1 MLVDEVIIT
10 IKAGNGGFGAVS
22 FGKGSKSGPD
32 GGNGGDGGSLY
43 FKASS
48 DLTLLEQFHPDQAV
62 SAENGHDGGKE
73 KMFGKKGADLEI
85 LIPIG
90 SRVTDLE
97 TKEAFEFNKTGD
109 KRLLCKGGVAGIGN
123 FELRSSRN
131 TAPKFTTPPTPGQT
145 RKIEINLSFIADYG
159 LIGLPSSGKSS
170 LLNELTNAKARTAEY
185 HFTTLSP
192 NLGVLPNKKIIA
204 DIPGLIEGASQG
216 KGLGIKFL
224 KHIQKVNLLLHCVSS
239 DSTNPVSD
247 YEVVR
252 KELEKFNKSLL
263 NKKELILL
271 SKSDLVDEKEI
282 KKIKT
287 KLKKLDR
294 KIISTSIHDERSLE
308 SLLKILQQPL

>member
-1 MLVDEVIIT
+1 MLVDEITII
-10 IKAGNGGFGAVS
+10 IKAGSGGFGAMS
-22 FGKGSKSGPD
+22 FGKGEKSGPD
-32 GGNGGDGGSLY
+32 GGNGGDGGNLY

-48 DLTLLEQFHPDQAV
+48 DLTLLDQFHPDQTV
-62 SAENGHDGGKE
+62 SAENGHNGAKD

-90 SRVTDLE
+90 SKVTDLS
-97 TKEAFEFNKTGD
+97 TKEIFEFNKTGD
-109 KRLLCKGGVAGIGN
+109 RHLLCRGGGAGIGN
-123 FELRSSRN
+123 FELRSSKN
-131 TAPKFTTPPTPGQT
+131 TTPKFTAPPTPGQT

-192 NLGVLPNKKIIA
+192 NLGVLPNKKILA
-204 DIPGLIEGASQG
+204 DIPGLIEGASKG

-224 KHIQKVNLLLHCVSS
+224 KHIQKVDLLLHCVSS

-247 YEVVR
+247 YEVIR
-252 KELEKFNKSLL
+252 KELGKFKKSLL
-263 NKKELILL
+263 KKKELILL
-271 SKSDLVDEKEI
+271 TKSDLVDKNKI
-282 KKIKT
+282 TKIKL

-294 KIISTSIHDERSLE
+294 EIISTSIHDESSIR
-308 SLLKILQQPL
+308 SLLKILE